1 MKRNIFFIL
10 IFAFVIAS
18 ADNLIIVVPDGMS
31 FDAFSF
37 IRKFSPDP
45 RRETAFD
52 KISNIFVYE
61 NTAESTYITDSAASG
76 TAMFTGQKTNN
87 DIIGQDNTAVYK
99 EKDGKKVKNLI
110 EYAHDRKMLTG
121 VLTNVRITH
130 ATPACMY
137 AHINNRGYEWTIAE
151 QLADADIDLI
161 MGGGSTTFLTK
172 EETDPFSGLNG
183 RRTDGK
189 SLYKVFE
196 KKGYAFIKNN
206 EELQAMDMKSRRV
219 LGLFNPSHMA
229 YEWDRPASE
238 PSLYDMS
245 AKAIEFLH
253 SKAKEQKKDF
263 VIMIE
268 SGKID
273 HAAHEANTELYLWEL
288 LELEKVIAMLT
299 DYCDSTE
306 ATLVIIPDHATANP
320 VIAGTRDG
328 ENALVYESE
337 FIRNDAQYP
346 DKESFKPL
354 LDNIIVNWT
363 IVDNK
368 DNKFGYYAEHT
379 GSDILGL
386 AYGKHAGKFKGFI
399 SNTDIFTL
407 MKEIMYE

>member
-1 MKRNIFFIL
+1 MKRFIFIL
-10 IFAFVIAS
+10 FLLSFTTLF
-18 ADNLIIVVPDGMS
+18 ADNLIILVPDGMS

-45 RRETAFD
+45 RRTTAFD
-52 KISNIFVYE
+52 RINDIFVYE

-76 TAMFTGQKTNN
+76 TAMFTGGKTNN
-87 DIIGQDNTAVYK
+87 DVIGQDKTAVYK
-99 EKDGKKVKNLI
+99 EKDGKRLKNLI
-110 EYAHDRKMLTG
+110 EYAHDKKMLTG
-121 VLTNVRITH
+121 VLTNVRVTH

-161 MGGGSTTFLTK
+161 MGGGSTNFLTK

-189 SLYKVFE
+189 SLFKTFE
-196 KKGYAFIKNN
+196 KKGYAFIKNA
-206 EELQAMDMKSRRV
+206 EELSAMDMKSKRI
-219 LGLFNPSHMA
+219 LGLFNPSHME
-229 YEWDRPASE
+229 YEWERSENE
-238 PSLYDMS
+238 PSLSDMS
-245 AKAIEFLH
+245 EKAIEFLH
-253 SKAKEQKKDF
+253 RKSKEQKRDF

-273 HAAHEANTELYLWEL
+273 HAAHEASTEKYLFEL
-288 LELEKVIAMLT
+288 FELEKTVALLT
-299 DYCDSTE
+299 DYCDSTD

-328 ENALVYESE
+328 DNILVYESE
-337 FIRNDAQYP
+337 FIKNDAQYP
-346 DKESFKPL
+346 DKESFKTL
-354 LDNIIVNWT
+354 LENIIVNWT
-363 IVDNK
+363 IVDNT

-386 AYGKHAGKFKGFI
+386 AYGKHAGRFKGFI

-407 MKEIMYE
+407 LKEIMYE

>member
-1 MKRNIFFIL
+1 MKKYIFFLL

-31 FDAFSF
+31 FDGYSF

-52 KISNIFVYE
+52 KITNIFVYE
-61 NTAESTYITDSAASG
+61 TTAENTYITDSAASG
-76 TAMFTGQKTNN
+76 TAMFTGSKTNN
-87 DIIGQDNTAVYK
+87 DAIGQDKTAEIGK
-99 EKDGKKVKNLI
+99 KDGKKLKNII
-110 EYAHDRKMLTG
+110 EYAHDKKMLTG

-130 ATPACMY
+130 ATPACMF
-137 AHINNRGYEWTIAE
+137 AHVNNRSWEWTIAE
-151 QLADADIDLI
+151 QLAKADIDII
-161 MGGGSTTFLTK
+161 MGGGSTNFLTVD
-172 EETDPFSGLNG
+172 EIDPFSGKNG
-183 RRTDGK
+183 RRKDGI
-189 SLYKVFE
+189 SLFKTFE
-196 KKGYAFIKNN
+196 KKGYTFLKNN
-206 EELQAMDMKSRRV
+206 EELQVMDMKSKRV

-253 SKAKEQKKDF
+253 SNAKEQKKDF

-268 SGKID
+268 SGRID

-288 LELEKVIAMLT
+288 LELEKLIAMLT
-299 DYCDSTE
+299 YYCDSTE

-328 ENALVYESE
+328 DDALVYESE
-337 FIRNDAQYP
+337 FIKNEAHYP